1 MKINDEHNLCS
12 IIVPV
17 FNSGTTLNSCLEGLA
32 RQYLKNGTYEI
43 IVADDGSTDNSL
55 EIAQRYDVKIL
66 KSEVRTGAYAARNRG
81 ITNAS
86 GSILVF
92 TDATCYPCADWLNNL
107 ISRFEET
114 GVGCVAGQ
122 ILSAPPLNLVQRFSK
137 DTETH
142 DMNDNLKREFPSFVC
157 GNVAIKREVF
167 EHTGL
172 FDESLESG
180 GDGDLAFRVK
190 LTGIFRI
197 VYEPSA
203 CVYYNYRNT
212 LRGLLGQAYKYGRGI
227 ARFRLNYYG
236 LPGANK
242 PISLFHNLAAL
253 IFQLATVVVIPLK
266 IPREYK
272 RTESLI
278 SAFAYPSIDKLHTIC
293 FHIGILMGL
302 IIYRHYKRPPFS
314 KLTLNS

>member
-1 MKINDEHNLCS
+1 MKNNTKQILFS

-17 FNSGTTLNSCLEGLA
+17 FNNESTLDKCLKGLISQKFQSG
-32 RQYLKNGTYEI
+32 KYEI
-43 IVADDGSTDNSL
+43 IVVDDGSIDNSQQ
-55 EIAQRYDVKIL
+55 IINRYSVKVL
-66 KSEVRTGAYAARNRG
+66 KNNFKTGAYAARNLG
-81 ITNAS
+81 IANAS
-86 GSILVF
+86 GKILIF
-92 TDATCYPCADWLNNL
+92 TDATCYPCIDWLDNL
-107 ISRFEET
+107 MSRFEET

-137 DTETH
+137 DRKTH
-142 DMNDNLKREFPSFVC
+142 DMNDNLEREFPSFVC

-167 EHTGL
+167 EHSGL

-190 LTGIFRI
+190 LTGRFRI

-203 CVYYNYRNT
+203 CVYYNYRTT
-212 LRGLLGQAYKYGRGI
+212 LRGLLKQAYKYGRGI

-242 PISLFHNLAAL
+242 PISLLRNLAAL

-272 RTESLI
+272 RTENLI
-278 SAFAYPSIDKLHTIC
+278 VAFAYPSIDKLHAIC
-293 FHIGILMGL
+293 FHIGLYVGL
-302 IIYRHYKRPPFS
+302 ITYRHYKRSPIS
-314 KLTLNS
+314 KLTPNS